1 MDLHLKKLEEFIS
14 ENKKLYNLNIKLK
27 EQLNQANKKVIELE
41 TNVATLD
48 STIYRLKKE
57 VRNLEHDLK
66 SKEKVIQ
73 NNILFMKSEYKRKDI
88 LNNKLIGSTKDTKII
103 ELKKEVNL
111 LFYRNNLLCEFIK
124 NLFDK
129 KDLDF
134 LLFYKLLEISDKKN
148 IELFLEDY
156 KDDLTN

>member
-111 LFYRNNLLCEFIK
+111 LFHRNNLLCEFIK

-134 LLFYKLLEISDKKN
+134 LLFYKLLEISDKKDV
-148 IELFLEDY
+148 ISFFEVI
-156 KDDLTN
+156 

>member
-111 LFYRNNLLCEFIK
+111 LFHRNNLLCEFIK

>member
-73 NNILFMKSEYKRKDI
+73 NSILFMKSEYKRKDI

-111 LFYRNNLLCEFIK
+111 LFHRNNLLCEFIK